1 MKTIFLSGR
10 LTADPE
16 MKEVGDN
23 KSKIAKF
30 TLANN
35 EAGPDNA
42 EFYDVHCWDMLAEL
56 VEKNL
61 KKGSRVVIQG
71 TFANSL
77 YTDKDGKKRVHFDI
91 TAYKLEFAS

>member
-10 LTADPE
+10 LTTDPE
-16 MKEVGDN
+16 IKPVGDN
-23 KSKIAKF
+23 NSKLAKF

-35 EAGPDNA
+35 DSGSENA
-42 EFYDVHCWDMLAEL
+42 EFYDVHCWDSMAEL
-56 VEKNL
+56 VGNNL

-71 TFANSL
+71 TFSNSS
-77 YTDKDGKKRVHFDI
+77 YTDKEGKKRLHFDI